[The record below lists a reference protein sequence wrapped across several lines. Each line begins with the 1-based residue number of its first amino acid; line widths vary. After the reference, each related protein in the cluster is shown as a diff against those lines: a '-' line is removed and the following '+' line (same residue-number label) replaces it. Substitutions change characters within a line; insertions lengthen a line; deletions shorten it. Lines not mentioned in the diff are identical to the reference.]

1 MAFIEQLMCVLPG
14 PGGQAAAILARSAGM
29 TREMATEIV
38 TLCARWSPPIGKDG
52 VRALV
57 SMPLRESLPGTPGRL
72 YHCARACA
80 DGPGRTLVHSFAI
93 AEADYAA
100 FGYSPYRLERE
111 GIFLERW
118 ASGLTLDRLECRP
131 ASLAALVRP
140 LPDARDA
147 DLIDEALRLYFTSR
161 KMVLPLAR
169 VEENGDRFLALFV
182 ESLPLY
188 VRQRLTFASFAVGG
202 QEVFD
207 VGAVFMA
214 DGSFQA
220 WRHSLMA
227 AVRKALPPEIEA
239 YMAVVR
245 RHLTA
250 GDLMGLDAVSRS
262 LDTARIRSPRD
273 PAGPARAEN
282 VTAAVTTQSA
292 PVPDVFMRR
301 CSSIAPPAPGGGAT
315 PGVEARSGQS
325 GTSGGRVW
333 LGLLAAAA
341 IVVAVMLVVARR
353 PDGRP
358 DGVANREPAQAAV
371 GESRT
376 RDGGSAPDRDGRA
389 AASEPEPAQVNPS
402 PGGLG
407 DVIDIGAL
415 YASELE
421 VYGREIG
428 SDPGE
433 ESRRAAADRALGA
446 LRERGAEDLRRQA
459 LQYCAQGEGDLQ
471 WPQRPEREAEA
482 VRRQAAGGG
491 ALLRELRRCVLA
503 GYGLEQR
510 APWRDLGVLSE
521 TRIAARWDSLGRRD
535 RRGVAAAAQRL
546 ELQGLVESVGV
557 TTQALVARARLAS
570 LLAQTRRNAGWL
582 DALDAAAAE
591 LPGTLP
597 AGLAVWRANALDL
610 ARLKRAEDMARF
622 GALALTPDFGAGAWF
637 PPPVREAVAALAATV
652 AAGGADR
659 SPPLVHATL
668 DVHAGLAR
676 ARELAAVE
684 GTSGDLERLLGELAG
699 NLAVVFDPEAYA
711 DHLDRTRM
719 QVLAML
725 LARGRAPDA
734 VPLAVFPRE
743 DRRAA
748 LEFLSFEG
756 SGATAQAWRDYGARA
771 GVPFLARWAAARADQ
786 PSVER
791 SREPDRFD
799 ADFQRLTLA
808 AADLAARAQRGQ
820 DWSAALVALRAAAA
834 EFTVRHPAQPSTP
847 DARREQ
853 LGRVA
858 ALGAALEQPLPLP
871 LERVEVRLGAEQ
883 LAGPSEVAVELLAG
897 AGESLC
903 RTPVLLMASDP
914 AGGWRGGRELGQEI
928 SLRPGQ
934 SLRAVVT
941 RIADGRVLFTARY
954 EGEAAAPG
962 GLLRSVAGGADKDGG
977 RSGDIVF
984 GAPDWFWR
992 RLRVPD
998 LRQPLAATAGM

>member
-1 MAFIEQLMCVLPG
+1 MAFLEQLMCVLPG
-14 PGGQAAAILARSAGM
+14 PDGQAAAILARSDGM
-29 TREMATEIV
+29 TREVANEIV
-38 TLCARWSPPIGKDG
+38 TLCARWSPPIGEG
-52 VRALV
+52 GARALV
-57 SMPLRESLPGTPGRL
+57 SLPLRESLPGTLGRL

-80 DGPGRTLVHSFAI
+80 DGQGRTLVHSFAI
-93 AEADYAA
+93 AEDDYAA

-118 ASGLTLDRLECRP
+118 ASGLALDRLECRP

-147 DLIDEALRLYFTSR
+147 DLIDEALRLYFASR
-161 KMVLPLAR
+161 RMVLPLAR
-169 VEENGDRFLALFV
+169 IEETGDRFLALFV
-182 ESLPLY
+182 ESLPLH
-188 VRQRLTFASFAVGG
+188 VRQRLTFASFAEGG
-202 QEVFD
+202 QDVFAA
-207 VGAVFMA
+207 GAVFRA
-214 DGSFQA
+214 AGSFQA
-220 WRHSLMA
+220 WRNSLMA

-239 YMAVVR
+239 YMAAVR

-262 LDTARIRSPRD
+262 FGTAQIGSPREQ
-273 PAGPARAEN
+273 AGPARSGN
-282 VTAAVTTQSA
+282 VTATVTTQSS
-292 PVPDVFMRR
+292 PVPDVLLWRR
-301 CSSIAPPAPGGGAT
+301 SRIAMQ
-315 PGVEARSGQS
+315 ARSGLG

-341 IVVAVMLVVARR
+341 IIVAVMLVVARR
-353 PDGRP
+353 PSVRP
-358 DGVANREPAQAAV
+358 SGVADREPAQAAV

-376 RDGGSAPDRDGRA
+376 RDRGSAPDRDAQA
-389 AASEPEPAQVNPS
+389 AASGPEPAQVNPS

-415 YASELE
+415 YVSELE
-421 VYGREIG
+421 VYERETY

-433 ESRRAAADRALGA
+433 ESRRPAADRALRA
-446 LRERGAEDLRRQA
+446 LRERGAEDLRRRA
-459 LQYCAQGEGDLQ
+459 LEYCALDERDLQ
-471 WPQRPEREAEA
+471 WPQRPEREAES

-503 GYGLEQR
+503 GYGLEQG

-557 TTQALVARARLAS
+557 TTQALAARARLAS
-570 LLAQTRRNAGWL
+570 LLGRTRRDAGWL

-591 LPGTLP
+591 LPGTPP
-597 AGLAVWRANALDL
+597 AGLAAWRAVALDL
-610 ARLKRAEDMARF
+610 ARLKRAEDLARF
-622 GALALTPDFGAGAWF
+622 GALALTPDFGPGAWF
-637 PPPVREAVAALAATV
+637 PPPVRDAVAALEATV
-652 AAGGADR
+652 MAGGADR
-659 SPPLVHATL
+659 SPPLVNATL
-668 DVHAGLAR
+668 AVHAGLVR
-676 ARELAAVE
+676 ARELAVGE
-684 GTSGDLERLLGELAG
+684 GPSGDLERLLGELSG

-725 LARGRAPDA
+725 LARGRAPDS

-756 SGATAQAWRDYGARA
+756 SGVTAQAWQDYGARA
-771 GVPFLARWAAARADQ
+771 GVPFLARWAAARAVQ
-786 PSVER
+786 PAVER
-791 SREPDRFD
+791 SRTPDRFD

-820 DWSAALVALRAAAA
+820 DWSKALVALRAATS
-834 EFTVRHPAQPSTP
+834 EFAVRHPLQLSTP
-847 DARREQ
+847 DERREQ
-853 LGRVA
+853 FARVV
-858 ALGAALEQPLPLP
+858 ALAEALEQPLPLP
-871 LERVEVRLGAEQ
+871 LERVEVRLGADQ

-903 RTPVLLMASDP
+903 RTPVLLMTPDP
-914 AGGWRGGRELGQEI
+914 AGGWRGGRDLGQEV

-934 SLRAVVT
+934 SLRAVVK

-962 GLLRSVAGGADKDGG
+962 GLLRAVAGGADGDGG
-977 RSGDIVF
+977 RPGDIVF

-998 LRQPLAATAGM
+998 LRQPLTATAGM

>member
-1 MAFIEQLMCVLPG
+1 MAFIEQLMCALPG

-29 TREMATEIV
+29 TREVATEIV
-38 TLCARWSPPIGKDG
+38 SLCARWSPPIGDG
-52 VRALV
+52 GARALV
-57 SMPLRESLPGTPGRL
+57 SMPLRGALPGTPGRL
-72 YHCARACA
+72 YLCARAGA
-80 DGPGRTLVHSFAI
+80 DGPGHTLVHSFVI
-93 AEADYAA
+93 AEEDYAA

-118 ASGLTLDRLECRP
+118 AAGLLLDRIECRP
-131 ASLAALVRP
+131 TSLAALVRP

-147 DLIDEALRLYFTSR
+147 DLIDEALRLYFASR
-161 KMVLPLAR
+161 RMVLSLAK
-169 VEENGDRFLALFV
+169 VEEAGDRFLTLFV

-188 VRQRLTFASFAVGG
+188 VRRQLTFASFAAGG
-202 QEVFD
+202 QDVFAT
-207 VGAVFMA
+207 GAVFMA

-227 AVRKALPPEIEA
+227 AVRKALPPEIET
-239 YMAVVR
+239 YMAAVR

-262 LDTARIRSPRD
+262 LDTVHSPTRRD
-273 PAGPARAEN
+273 PVGPARHEN
-282 VTAAVTTQSA
+282 VTATVTTQSA
-292 PVPDVFMRR
+292 PVPDAFMWRR
-301 CSSIAPPAPGGGAT
+301 SRIAPTAA
-315 PGVEARSGQS
+315 ARSDQG

-333 LGLLAAAA
+333 LGLLTAAA

-353 PDGRP
+353 PAGRP
-358 DGVANREPAQAAV
+358 VDVVGREPAQAAV
-371 GESRT
+371 GESRAG
-376 RDGGSAPDRDGRA
+376 DGGAAPDRDGHA
-389 AASEPEPAQVNPS
+389 VATDPERAQVNLS

-407 DVIDIGAL
+407 EVIDVGAL
-415 YASELE
+415 FASELE
-421 VYGREIG
+421 VYGRAIV

-433 ESRRAAADRALGA
+433 ESRRVAAERALGA

-459 LQYCAQGEGDLQ
+459 LKYCAQGERDLQ

-482 VRRQAAGGG
+482 ARRQAAGGG

-503 GYGLEQR
+503 GYGLEQG
-510 APWRDLGVLSE
+510 APWRDLGALSE
-521 TRIAARWDSLGRRD
+521 TRVAARWDSLGRSD
-535 RRGVAAAAQRL
+535 PRGVAAAELRF

-570 LLAQTRRNAGWL
+570 LLAQPRRDAGWL

-591 LPGTLP
+591 LPGTPP
-597 AGLAVWRANALDL
+597 AGLAIWRADALDL

-622 GALALTPDFGAGAWF
+622 GALALTPDFGQGAWF
-637 PPPVREAVAALAATV
+637 PLPVRDAVEALVATV
-652 AAGGADR
+652 GAGGVDR

-668 DVHAGLAR
+668 AVHAGLVR
-676 ARELAAVE
+676 ARELAATE
-684 GTSGDLERLLGELAG
+684 GPSGDLERLLGELAG
-699 NLAVVFDPEAYA
+699 NPAVVFDPEAYG

-719 QVLAML
+719 QALAML
-725 LARGRAPDA
+725 LALGRAPDA

-748 LEFLSFEG
+748 LEFLSLER
-756 SGATAQAWRDYGARA
+756 SGAAAQAWRDYGARA
-771 GVPFLARWAAARADQ
+771 GVPFLARWAAARAAQ
-786 PSVER
+786 PAAER

-820 DWSAALVALRAAAA
+820 DWSTALVALRAAAA
-834 EFTVRHPAQPSTP
+834 EFAARHPTQPSTS
-847 DARREQ
+847 DERREQ

-858 ALGAALEQPLPLP
+858 ALAAALDQPLPLP
-871 LERVEVRLGAEQ
+871 LERVEVRLGADQ

-903 RTPVLLMASDP
+903 RTPVLQMTPDP
-914 AGGWRGGRELGQEI
+914 AGGWRGGRDLGQEF

-962 GLLRSVAGGADKDGG
+962 GLLRSVAGGADRDGG
-977 RSGDIVF
+977 RPGDIVF